1 MVKKLK
7 VSSDK
12 VLELERKLS
21 SLTDLNPVQD
31 LLTYLESDS
40 VDGRVKHKT
49 LFVLQRVFSSLL
61 VSDRIL
67 GLKSTSDNEAITI
80 TKKWLLDKYTKFFI
94 ILGQLLYSNEHSLRI
109 TSLHISMSLIRTESS
124 YISNKTKPATPQFA
138 IESFRRLVRSL
149 LVSEKPIIDDVRKE
163 WIEKWPGKCDDI
175 RYFFFKETI
184 SLLREFDIKNES
196 RPKYLTAN
204 VLSILENI
212 HTMPTDQSE
221 IDEFWVP
228 EIARQEKE
236 QVKQSNLEQTKLD
249 SQDWTAYYDQ
259 MVTEEDEEKA
269 TDKNAKKSKV
279 RDTINLSAHRA
290 MYSGVWLTLLKCPTG
305 LDVSENRRALVV
317 LHQLVIPFLK
327 PSERAS
333 LADWLSDCCDIGGV
347 NALLA
352 LNSLWRLM
360 RDHNL
365 DYPDFYRRL
374 YALCD
379 RNVLHVLYR
388 ARFFRM
394 LDLFLSSTHLP
405 ALLVAAFIKRLS
417 RLSISASPAAIVM
430 LIPFTYNLLKR
441 HPGCMHLIHS
451 ERMAQGEEADMYK
464 VEETDP
470 MLSNAL
476 DSSLWEMSTHQS
488 HYHSSVNRMS
498 QIFSQVFSKPNF
510 AMEEFL
516 DHAYITMFDSEI
528 RRRIKNN
535 PALYDGKTIGIFG
548 GHKRKL
554 DSLETDEEKDAVSGT
569 QGDLVA
575 ELFEF

>member
-21 SLTDLNPVQD
+21 GLTDLNPIQD

-163 WIEKWPGKCDDI
+163 WIDKWPGKCDDI

-365 DYPDFYRRL
+365 
-374 YALCD
+374 
-379 RNVLHVLYR
+379 
-388 ARFFRM
+388 
-394 LDLFLSSTHLP
+394 
-405 ALLVAAFIKRLS
+405 
-417 RLSISASPAAIVM
+417 
-430 LIPFTYNLLKR
+430 
-441 HPGCMHLIHS
+441 
-451 ERMAQGEEADMYK
+451 
-464 VEETDP
+464 
-470 MLSNAL
+470 
-476 DSSLWEMSTHQS
+476 
-488 HYHSSVNRMS
+488 
-498 QIFSQVFSKPNF
+498 
-510 AMEEFL
+510 
-516 DHAYITMFDSEI
+516 
-528 RRRIKNN
+528 
-535 PALYDGKTIGIFG
+535 
-548 GHKRKL
+548 
-554 DSLETDEEKDAVSGT
+554 
-569 QGDLVA
+569 
-575 ELFEF
+575 